1 MISNCGHDESWGYT
15 GGRAGDQ
22 TAQEW
27 EVTNWYSR
35 PWNCVLRHPD
45 AKVRALHA
53 SMAKAAALNDH
64 IGYDQGQRDTFG
76 AALKAAGDD
85 PAAIRVDCETDCSK
99 GVIDITKAI
108 GRKLGLSALQNIQA
122 TYTGNMRSAY
132 RAAGYTVL
140 TESKYLTS
148 AAYLL
153 AGDILLNDVHHVA
166 TNLDNG
172 NMALPLA
179 TSTVAASGTLSKVE
193 KYTGVIAGAPA
204 GKAAVRTWAGPSFP
218 TCSFSPLADGAQVG
232 VCSELTGTDKNK
244 WLYIRVTV
252 KGAPLYGFVP
262 AAYVASKAAGQL
274 SAGDKVTV
282 TGTLYDI
289 ANGSGASEY
298 VRNEKMYITEVLGS
312 SYRYPIGV
320 SFWKDGERIGWT
332 ARANVKQ
339 A

>member
-1 MISNCGHDESWGYT
+1 MISNCGHDESWGYS

-35 PWNCVLRHPD
+35 PWNCVLRYPD
-45 AKVRALHA
+45 ARVRALHA
-53 SMAKAAALNDH
+53 SMARAAALNNH

-108 GRKLGLSALQNIQA
+108 GRKLGLPALQNIGA
-122 TYTGNMRSAY
+122 TYTGNMRAAY

-140 TESKYLTS
+140 TEAKYLTS

-166 TNLDNG
+166 TNLDDG

-179 TSTVAASGTLSKVE
+179 TGTVAASGTLSKVE
-193 KYTGVIAGAPA
+193 KYVGVISGAPA
-204 GKAAVRTWAGPSFP
+204 AGAAVRTWAGPGYP
-218 TCSFSPLADGAQVG
+218 ACSFSPLQDGRQVG
-232 VCSELTGTDKNK
+232 VCAEITGTDKEK
-244 WLYIRVTV
+244 WLYIRVIV
-252 KGAPLYGFVP
+252 KGAPLYGFV
-262 AAYVASKAAGQL
+262 
-274 SAGDKVTV
+274 SAGHVKVSDSQLKAGSRVIV

-289 ANGSGASEY
+289 ANGSGPSEH
-298 VRNEKMYITEVLGS
+298 VRGESMYITEVLGS
-312 SYRYPIGV
+312 SYRYPVGV
-320 SFWKDGERIGWT
+320 AYKKGGERIGWT
-332 ARANVKQ
+332 AKASVTQ